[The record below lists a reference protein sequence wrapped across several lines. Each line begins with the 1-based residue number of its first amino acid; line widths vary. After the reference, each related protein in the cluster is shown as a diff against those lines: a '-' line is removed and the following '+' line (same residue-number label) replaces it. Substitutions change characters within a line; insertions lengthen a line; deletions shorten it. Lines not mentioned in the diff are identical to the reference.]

1 MSLFL
6 YRLKINPR
14 TLRILFRVSAVQAF
28 ACKAASIAG
37 TVYVWAK
44 VRRASPAPPTPS
56 LTHHRSQW
64 QRPATGSRYRA
75 FDVIFFVATVSASR
89 RQNEPVCSG

>member
-1 MSLFL
+1 VSLFL

-44 VRRASPAPPTPS
+44 VRRAQSVHCR
-56 LTHHRSQW
+56 HHR
-64 QRPATGSRYRA
+64 
-75 FDVIFFVATVSASR
+75 
-89 RQNEPVCSG
+89 

>member
-1 MSLFL
+1 VSLFL
-6 YRLKINPR
+6 YRLKVNPR

-44 VRRASPAPPTPS
+44 VRRASPCTADTVADAPP
-56 LTHHRSQW
+56 LT
-64 QRPATGSRYRA
+64 
-75 FDVIFFVATVSASR
+75 VAAHCHGQPLPRLRRHLLRGDGECSVSA
-89 RQNEPVCSG
+89 E